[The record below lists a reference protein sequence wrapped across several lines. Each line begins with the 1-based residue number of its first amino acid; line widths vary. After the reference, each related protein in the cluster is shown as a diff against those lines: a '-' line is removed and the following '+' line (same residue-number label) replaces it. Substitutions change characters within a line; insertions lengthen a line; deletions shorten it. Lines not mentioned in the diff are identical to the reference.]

1 MRAVC
6 LAALVAGPACATQP
20 RVSVL
25 PAGQSSRGGVTLL
38 APRCASASSCVV
50 GHVTAAESG
59 SPLSHAAV
67 FLQFE
72 AATTPVTGEA
82 QGEAEGEAEG
92 EAGAETSPGW
102 ILALTDEQGVFEIDD
117 PPPGRYRMS
126 VYAPPREI
134 EMGGIELGARGTT
147 VVPVRLPP
155 G

>member
-1 MRAVC
+1 M
-6 LAALVAGPACATQP
+6 LAGLLGLSACATQP
-20 RVSVL
+20 RVTLVDGPS
-25 PAGQSSRGGVTLL
+25 GTRGGVTLL
-38 APRCASASSCVV
+38 APRCADASSCVV

-67 FLQFE
+67 FLQL
-72 AATTPVTGEA
+72 
-82 QGEAEGEAEG
+82 EAETADSAEP
-92 EAGAETSPGW
+92 AEEDPRW

-117 PPPGRYRMS
+117 PPPGRYRLS

-134 EMGGIELGARGTT
+134 EMVGVELGARGTT